1 MDADSMGMFTTF
13 INAVGFPIF
22 VAVWML
28 WKGSADNKE
37 IKESINQQTLVVT
50 QLVTLIEDMKKSG

>member
-1 MDADSMGMFTTF
+1 MEVESINVFTSF

-37 IKESINQQTLVVT
+37 IKEAVNQQTLVVT